1 MQIAPAAPNKGPTI
15 IHPSEK
21 PVLSI
26 ALPEAPSFGAPVNQH
41 PCPELLSFM
50 ATRRSA
56 SAVTL
61 AEPAPG
67 DDDVAD
73 LIRLAAR
80 APDHGKLAPW
90 RFIVLRGEDK
100 AAVAARLEALAQS
113 RGDARAAAKLAKLK
127 IPPMGIAVVS
137 APRPHDVPEWE
148 QVLSAGAV
156 CTGLLY
162 AAQALGYGA
171 NWITDWYAYD
181 GEAKAVLGL
190 NPGENVA
197 GFIFIGTAKEPPME
211 RERPDSAALTTVWK
225 P

>member
-1 MQIAPAAPNKGPTI
+1 LV
-15 IHPSEK
+15 IHPSET

-26 ALPEAPSFGAPVNQH
+26 ELPAAPAFGAPVEQH
-41 PCPELLSFM
+41 PYPELLNFL

-61 AEPAPG
+61 AEPAPAE
-67 DDDVAD
+67 DEVAA

-90 RFIVLRGEDK
+90 RFIILRGEGK
-100 AAVAARLEALAQS
+100 AEYAGRLEALAQS

-127 IPPMGIAVVS
+127 IPPMGVAVVS
-137 APRPHDVPEWE
+137 APRVHEIPEWE

-181 GEAKAVLGL
+181 DEAKAILGL
-190 NPGENVA
+190 APNEKVA
-197 GFIFIGTAKEPPME
+197 GFVFIGTAKEPPQE
-211 RERPDSAALTTVWK
+211 RERPDSQALTTVWR